1 MFEEATPETT
11 RLFRMPQ
18 RQPWPQP
25 QAQPFKVNPRAQ
37 GLRNSAQPVTQT
49 LKKTLDKAKA
59 DADFETI
66 QARKKVWAENKAAEA
81 LVEAQRQAHAAEAQA
96 AEAKKSSDP
105 VYQATER
112 WESFRGKRCLSP
124 GGTCSLGCT
133 VSNIKHAENHLIGMK
148 ENCVSC
154 GEVQIF
160 VMYFDDEAGGYSDG
174 VIIYPHSNEGLYEGY
189 KSSEMKKNRESLA
202 HFIKFVKRGNLC
214 PGCWVTT
221 CKDGKTCQPDCDESV
236 FLETTVL
243 PTWVHFTCK
252 DSKCTASGK
261 KIDTCGMTINSEF
274 STSCSNECL
283 SCGYSE

>member
-1 MFEEATPETT
+1 
-11 RLFRMPQ
+11 MPQ
-18 RQPWPQP
+18 R
-25 QAQPFKVNPRAQ
+25 QPFKVNPRAQ

-59 DADFETI
+59 DAEAEAI
-66 QARKKVWAENKAAEA
+66 QAREKVWAENKAAEA
-81 LVEAQRQAHAAEAQA
+81 SVEAQRQAHAAEAQA

-160 VMYFDDEAGGYSDG
+160 AKYFDDEAGSYSDG
-174 VIIYPHSNEGLYEGY
+174 VIFYPHSNEGLYEGY
-189 KSSEMKKNRESLA
+189 KSSEMKENRESLA

-221 CKDGKTCQPDCDESV
+221 CTDGKTCQFGCDEGV
-236 FLETTVL
+236 FQETTTR
-243 PTWVHFTCK
+243 PMWVKITCTN
-252 DSKCTASGK
+252 SKCDLFDKEQDACGLGK
-261 KIDTCGMTINSEF
+261 VDVRSVYGLGKVDGRWITCAQVCYTCNGKI
-274 STSCSNECL
+274 
-283 SCGYSE
+283 